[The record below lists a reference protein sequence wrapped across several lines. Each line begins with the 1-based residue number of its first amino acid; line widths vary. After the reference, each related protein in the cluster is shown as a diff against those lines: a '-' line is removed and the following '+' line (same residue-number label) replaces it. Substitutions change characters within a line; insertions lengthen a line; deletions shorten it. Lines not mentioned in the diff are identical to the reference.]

1 MSSGGRPTPHSQH
14 STPVIEKKKS
24 ASRQSSHESRISSK
38 HTTPHRAEMTET
50 ATSPDGP
57 YREYQER
64 EKEFQVDFPIEKPT
78 PRQKTKIVYDLGSP
92 QMNTQGI
99 NASIPITTD
108 KYTYTITSVL
118 SSMSHNDTPPVSPT
132 SSGKRPISS
141 CKVITPNSNVKL
153 GKKTTNCSTFIENEL
168 CGNLF

>member
-1 MSSGGRPTPHSQH
+1 MNGVMESQASGGRPTPHSQH
-14 STPVIEKKKS
+14 STPPAVIEKKKT
-24 ASRQSSHESRISSK
+24 SRQTSQESRTSSH
-38 HTTPHRAEMTET
+38 HTTPHRAQMRET

-57 YREYQER
+57 FREYQER

-99 NASIPITTD
+99 NASIPVTTD

-118 SSMSHNDTPPVSPT
+118 SSMSNQNNSADSPLSSPT
-132 SSGKRPISS
+132 SGSKRPISS
-141 CKVITPNSNVKL
+141 YKIIQPNPNPKI
-153 GKKTTNCSTFIENEL
+153 GKISCI
-168 CGNLF
+168 